1 MTPAKNLQRGIQM
14 GFMRFATVATLA
26 LLASTQV
33 QAKEWTK
40 VRIGTEASYPPFAY
54 TTADGKLIGFEI
66 ELGNALCAELKVE
79 CEWMPVDW
87 DGLIPGLVAGKY
99 DTIMASMS
107 ITPERKQRIQF
118 SEKYY
123 QTPPGVAVPNDSKIT
138 EASIEGM
145 SGALVGAQVGATH
158 AVFAEDILTKSEVS
172 LYPTADEYK
181 LDLESGRLDAAVDD
195 VVVLSDWLKSEE
207 GNCCKLLGTMSPIP
221 EIHGEGV
228 GVGVRKNDQDLADLF
243 SKAVIALRENGKYK
257 EINDKY
263 FDFDAYGE

>member
-1 MTPAKNLQRGIQM
+1 MSFK
-14 GFMRFATVATLA
+14 RFATVATFA
-26 LLASTQV
+26 VLASSQV
-33 QAKEWTK
+33 QAEEWTK

-54 TTADGKLIGFEI
+54 TTSDGQLAGFEI
-66 ELGNALCAELKVE
+66 DLGNALCAEMKVE

-99 DTIMASMS
+99 DAIMASMS
-107 ITPERKQRIQF
+107 ITPERKERIEF

-123 QTPPGVAVPNDSKIT
+123 QTPPGVAVPKDSPIT
-138 EASIEGM
+138 EATVEGM
-145 SGALVGAQVGATH
+145 AGALVGAQSGATH
-158 AVFAEDILTKSEVS
+158 AIFAEEVFTESDVS

-195 VVVLSDWLKSEE
+195 VVVLSEWLNSED
-207 GNCCKLLGTMSPIP
+207 GNCCKLLGTMAAIP

-228 GVGVRKNDQDLADLF
+228 GVGVSKNDQDLADLF
-243 SKAVIALRENGKYK
+243 SKAVIALRENGTYK

-263 FDFDAYGE
+263 FEFDAYGE

>member
-1 MTPAKNLQRGIQM
+1 M
-14 GFMRFATVATLA
+14 GFMRFASVATLA

-33 QAKEWTK
+33 QAKEWTT

-54 TTADGKLIGFEI
+54 TTADGNLTGFEI
-66 ELGNALCAELKVE
+66 DLGNALCAEMKVE
-79 CEWMPVDW
+79 CEWMPVDF

-123 QTPPGVAVPNDSKIT
+123 QTPPAVAVPNDSTIT
-138 EASIEGM
+138 EATVEGM
-145 SGALVGAQVGATH
+145 DGALVGAQAGATH
-158 AVFAEDILTKSEVS
+158 AVFAEDVLTKSEVS

-181 LDLESGRLDAAVDD
+181 LDLESGRLDAVVDD
-195 VVVLSDWLKSEE
+195 VVVLSEWLDSDD
-207 GNCCKLLGTMSPIP
+207 GNCCKLLGTMAAIP

-228 GVGVRKNDQDLADLF
+228 GVGVRKSDQDLADLF